1 MFTRME
7 EDMDINTGDII
18 DRDVSLEAKGAEMFE
33 LFIRVASGEVTKSE
47 ALGFGGA
54 EFVPWQIGAVM

>member
-1 MFTRME
+1 
-7 EDMDINTGDII
+7 
-18 DRDVSLEAKGAEMFE
+18 MFE
-33 LFIRVASGEVTKSE
+33 MFIRVASGEVTKSE